1 MLVNVAMGFFS
12 TILESATPKDTSSV
26 LGVDI
31 GACAIKVVE
40 LQERNGV
47 VTLVTYGEIQ
57 LGPYAGKPLG
67 AVVHLNPKQEQEAL
81 VDVIRESAVKS
92 RNGVFAMPLSASFI
106 STTMINAD
114 PDDDLAAMV
123 RVEAR
128 KIIPASLSEVTL
140 DWAELEALSDNQA
153 GRPVL
158 IAAIQNSAIERFN
171 VLMQF
176 AGFDGAPTEIE
187 CFSTNRTIS
196 KKEHSVVMDFGAA
209 STKMY
214 MTHNGILS
222 RMHRVNVGGE
232 QVTQAIS
239 ETLDIDF
246 AEAEMIKQQTGQ
258 HDKHYAAVKQ
268 AYATVY
274 GRSLRE
280 FRQVLDHYQSKADK
294 KFPYI
299 SVCGGASL
307 FPGLGSQLLDKLD
320 IEVESIDPFKNV
332 AYPAFMEDVMQQI
345 GPSFVPALGAALR
358 NFE

>member
-1 MLVNVAMGFFS
+1 
-12 TILESATPKDTSSV
+12 
-26 LGVDI
+26 
-31 GACAIKVVE
+31 
-40 LQERNGV
+40 
-47 VTLVTYGEIQ
+47 
-57 LGPYAGKPLG
+57 
-67 AVVHLNPKQEQEAL
+67 
-81 VDVIRESAVKS
+81 
-92 RNGVFAMPLSASFI
+92 
-106 STTMINAD
+106 
-114 PDDDLAAMV
+114 
-123 RVEAR
+123 
-128 KIIPASLSEVTL
+128 
-140 DWAELEALSDNQA
+140 
-153 GRPVL
+153 
-158 IAAIQNSAIERFN
+158 
-171 VLMQF
+171 
-176 AGFDGAPTEIE
+176 
-187 CFSTNRTIS
+187 
-196 KKEHSVVMDFGAA
+196 MDFGAA

-214 MTHNGILS
+214 MTHSGILS

-232 QVTQAIS
+232 QVTQAIA

>member
-1 MLVNVAMGFFS
+1 MGFFS
-12 TILESATPKDTSSV
+12 SILDSATPKDTSSA

-31 GACAIKVVE
+31 GTSAIKVVE
-40 LQERNGV
+40 LEERNGV

-67 AVVHLNPKQEQEAL
+67 AAVHLSPKQEQEAL

-106 STTMINAD
+106 STTVLEAE
-114 PDDDLAAMV
+114 PDVDLSALV

-128 KIIPASLSEVTL
+128 KLIPASLSEVTL
-140 DWAELEALSDNQA
+140 DWAELEAASDDQS
-153 GRPVL
+153 GRSVL
-158 IAAIQNSAIERFN
+158 IAAIQNTAIERFN

-196 KKEHSVVMDFGAA
+196 KKKHAVVMDFGAT

-214 MTHNGILS
+214 MAHNGVLT
-222 RMHRVNVGGE
+222 RMHRVNVGGA
-232 QVTQAIS
+232 QVTQAIA
-239 ETLDIDF
+239 ETLHVDF
-246 AEAEMIKQQTGQ
+246 AAAELIKQQATA
-258 HDKHYAAVKQ
+258 HSEHYTTVKQ
-268 AYATVY
+268 AYETTY
-274 GRSLRE
+274 SRSLRE
-280 FRQVLDHYQSKADK
+280 FRQVIDHYQTKFDTE
-294 KFPYI
+294 FPYVLI
-299 SVCGGASL
+299 CGGASL
-307 FPGLGSQLLDKLD
+307 FPGLANQLLDRLD
-320 IEVESIDPFKNV
+320 IQVELLDPFKNV
-332 AYPAFMEDVMQQI
+332 AYPAFMEDVMLQI

>member
-1 MLVNVAMGFFS
+1 VLVNVAMGFFS

-31 GACAIKVVE
+31 GTSAIKVVE

-67 AVVHLNPKQEQEAL
+67 AIVHLNPKQEQEAL

-158 IAAIQNSAIERFN
+158 IAAIQNSAVERFN
-171 VLMQF
+171 ILMQF
-176 AGFDGAPTEIE
+176 TGFDGSSTEIE
-187 CFSTNRTIS
+187 CFSANRTIS
-196 KKEHSVVMDFGAA
+196 KKEHSAMIDFGAT

-232 QVTQAIS
+232 QVTQAIV
-239 ETLDIDF
+239 EALDVDF
-246 AEAEMIKQQTGQ
+246 AAAEMIKQQTTQ
-258 HDKHYAAVKQ
+258 QDKHYAVVQQ

-280 FRQVLDHYQSKADK
+280 FRQVLDHYQSKADT
-294 KFPYI
+294 KFPYLSI
-299 SVCGGASL
+299 SGGASL
-307 FPGLGSQLLDKLD
+307 FPGLGNLLLDKLD
-320 IEVESIDPFKNV
+320 IEVELIDPFKNV
-332 AYPAFMEDVMQQI
+332 AYPAFMEDIMKQI
-345 GPSFVPALGAALR
+345 GSTFVPALGAALR